1 MNAEIISVGTEL
13 LLGNIEN
20 TNTTFLSKR
29 LADLGISVYYQSSVG
44 DNAQRL
50 IKLLSLAVERSQV
63 IIITGGLGPTDDDI
77 TKETVCRALNIDLVL
92 HEPTLRK
99 IEDYF
104 ARTGRQMTENNRKQA
119 MIPQGAEIMENDHG
133 TAPGIVLKAGEQII
147 MLLPGPPSE
156 MRPMFDKYAPKFL
169 SKFSDGVIFS
179 RTVKFIGI
187 GESQLAEKIED
198 MFDGENPTVAP
209 YAKTGEVHIRVTAK
223 AKDEKKARS
232 LCEPKLDELRKRA
245 GGYIYGYD
253 DETLESAVVNG
264 LKEKKLTVATA
275 ESCTAGL
282 LSKRITDVPSSSQVF
297 SMGVTTYSNE
307 MKTELLGVPADL
319 IEAHGAVSPEVAREM
334 AQRVKEKSGSD
345 IGIGITGIA
354 GPDGGTDEKPVG
366 LVYIA
371 ISNGEH
377 TWVKRNIFG
386 HGSDE
391 RDYIRHLASSTALN
405 LIRLY
410 MLFNGR
416 LPGEGS
422 DDITEE
428 LDAAVS
434 GYKAEKKNS
443 FIKGIIP
450 WKGDPPLEVV
460 RKLVFLLS
468 VGVLIFC
475 ICFFVDY
482 FGDRRR
488 SEDITSSTRNIIVSG
503 LPSGQKT
510 EGSDIL
516 AKYQKLYDYQRNKN
530 G

>member
-77 TKETVCRALNIDLVL
+77 TKETVCKALNIDLVL
-92 HEPTLRK
+92 HEPTLKK

-133 TAPGIVLKAGEQII
+133 TAPGIVMTSGEQVI

-156 MRPMFDKYAPKFL
+156 MRPMFDKYAPEFL
-169 SKFSDGVIFS
+169 AKYSDGIIFS

-223 AKDEKKARS
+223 AGDEKKAAS
-232 LCEPKLDELRKRA
+232 LCEPVLNELRKRA

-253 DETLESAVVNG
+253 DETLESAVVSG

-307 MKTELLGVPADL
+307 MKTELLGIPADI
-319 IEAHGAVSPEVAREM
+319 IEASGAVSPEVAREM
-334 AQRVKEKSGSD
+334 ARRVKEKSGAD
-345 IGIGITGIA
+345 LGIGITGIA
-354 GPDGGTDEKPVG
+354 GPDGGTEEKPVG

-371 ISNGEH
+371 ISDGEH
-377 TWVKRNIFG
+377 TWVKKNIFG
-386 HGSDE
+386 HGSSE
-391 RDYIRHLASSTALN
+391 RDYIRYLASSTALN

-410 MLFNGR
+410 MLFSGK
-416 LPGEGS
+416 LPGEGG
-422 DDITEE
+422 DDITDE
-428 LDAAVS
+428 LEAAVS
-434 GYKAEKKNS
+434 SFKAEKKNS
-443 FIKGIIP
+443 FIKGLLP

-468 VGVLIFC
+468 SCVLIFC
-475 ICFFVDY
+475 VLFFVNY
-482 FGDRRR
+482 FSDRQKSR
-488 SEDITSSTRNIIVSG
+488 DIGSST
-503 LPSGQKT
+503 K
-510 EGSDIL
+510 
-516 AKYQKLYDYQRNKN
+516 
-530 G
+530 